1 MRTSLTFSIFILN
14 LSLYS
19 GCATTA
25 SKVNAPDLSAA
36 QEAYTD
42 NDLIVLAEPSGPDAL
57 QFYDSELL
65 YLRAVDLMSG
75 GAYEEAIFY
84 FEKLIREFPKSEYVM
99 PARYNLG
106 NCFLQL
112 RESDRAMESMT
123 LYLELLPADATPQD
137 RADAIFR
144 QGHIY
149 AQKREYETMAK
160 LFDKAVKEMI
170 STPMRIEAK
179 VNAGIGYFMLEQDEI
194 AFERFT
200 NARQSYMDAPR
211 KDRIEA
217 KYHAAQSLFYLAELK
232 RKIYTDYDIVMP
244 SSQELNKD
252 GQTLEEVLI
261 KHLQTK
267 CRHLMNAQRAY
278 VRTIRDGH
286 AGWAAAAGY
295 KVGTLY
301 ENLYDNL
308 EHLPLPDDL
317 TELEK
322 DVYEEMVKEKIAVLL
337 RKAVRIW
344 EMNMRMA
351 IRSGAENVWVER
363 TSISI
368 SRIKNY
374 ISEEEEE
381 KIMKKH
387 DMRQAVMIEAAFFP
401 KRVLGADLGLQKTGL
416 AISDELGVSV
426 RGLETFKT
434 KSRKEDIA
442 KMVNIVRESNIEAVI
457 IGYPILPN
465 SKDEGMMAKRARGFS
480 EALQET
486 LIEEDLDVAVFLEDE
501 TGSTNEAAKRLAK
514 SQVKKSKRKGMRDSE
529 AARIIVERFLER
541 VQTQEAAQKKKK
553 ELTEPS
559 KDSST

>member
-1 MRTSLTFSIFILN
+1 MLG
-14 LSLYS
+14 LSLFA
-19 GCATTA
+19 GCATTGA
-25 SKVNAPDLSAA
+25 KVSGPELSAA
-36 QEAYTD
+36 QEAFTD
-42 NDLIVLAEPSGPDAL
+42 QDLIVLAEPSGPDAL
-57 QFYDSELL
+57 QIYDSELL

-75 GAYEEAIFY
+75 GAHEEAIFY

-106 NCFLQL
+106 NCFLKL

-149 AQKREYETMAK
+149 AQKKEYETMAK

-170 STPMRIEAK
+170 PTPMRIEAK
-179 VNAGIGYFMLEQDEI
+179 VNAGIGYFMLEQDEL

-232 RKIYTDYDIVMP
+232 RKVFTDYDLVMP
-244 SSQELNKD
+244 SSQELKTS
-252 GQTLEEVLI
+252 GGSMEEILI
-261 KHLQTK
+261 KQLSQK
-267 CRHLMNAQRAY
+267 CTYLMNAQRAY

-301 ENLYDNL
+301 ESLYDNL
-308 EHLPLPDDL
+308 ENLPLPDDL
-317 TELEK
+317 TEEEK

-351 IRSGAENVWVER
+351 LRSGAENVWVER

-368 SRIKNY
+368 ARIKTY
-374 ISEEEEE
+374 ISEEEED

-416 AISDELGVSV
+416 ALSDELGVSV
-426 RGLETFKT
+426 RALETFKT

-442 KMVNIVRESNIEAVI
+442 KIVTVVRDNDIEAVV
-457 IGYPILPN
+457 IGYPILPD

-480 EALQET
+480 EALQDA
-486 LIEEDLDVAVFLEDE
+486 LIDEELDVAVFLEDE

-514 SQVKKSKRKGMRDSE
+514 SEVKKSKRKGMRDSE
-529 AARIIVERFLER
+529 AARIIVERFLDR
-541 VQTQEAAQKKKK
+541 VQTQEAAQKKKNKNK
-553 ELTEPS
+553 EMTEQP